1 MIYRKSLDTG
11 EVPEDWRTENV
22 TPAFKKGQ
30 KYQAENYRPISLTS
44 VCSKIMEH
52 VITSQIMNHGENNNI
67 LYLLQHG
74 FRRGR
79 SYETQLI
86 EFIDDLSSNLQ
97 KNQQTD
103 VLIMDF
109 AKAFDKV
116 CHSHLVHKLHHYGI
130 RGKVNRWIKNWLTN
144 RKQCVVVEGEKS
156 QFVIVF
162 SGEPAQLHSTV
173 RLFADDTIAYLVIE
187 TPEDASLLQ
196 EDLNTLAKWE
206 DQWRMKFHPS
216 KCTKMTVTSKR
227 NPTKTEYSLHGHVLA
242 SVLSAKYLGVTIT
255 DDLKWDTHIQN
266 ICDKANRTIGF
277 LRRNLNIG
285 AVSIKQQA
293 YFTLVR
299 PLIEYASTVWDPY
312 TQANIQKLEMVQR
325 RAARYVMNRQR
336 NTSSVSDMLQR
347 LNWRSLKSRRKDA
360 RHCMMFKIDR
370 RLVAISKEPRLQPAR
385 RKTTRLQH
393 HRAFQIITRTVKGWN
408 ALAPH
413 IMDSETLQAF
423 MASVSSMEY

>member
-1 MIYRKSLDTG
+1 MNQSDAYTNLANQRSFYKT
-11 EVPEDWRTENV
+11 
-22 TPAFKKGQ
+22 
-30 KYQAENYRPISLTS
+30 
-44 VCSKIMEH
+44 KI
-52 VITSQIMNHGENNNI
+52 
-67 LYLLQHG
+67 
-74 FRRGR
+74 
-79 SYETQLI
+79 
-86 EFIDDLSSNLQ
+86 
-97 KNQQTD
+97 
-103 VLIMDF
+103 
-109 AKAFDKV
+109 
-116 CHSHLVHKLHHYGI
+116 
-130 RGKVNRWIKNWLTN
+130 
-144 RKQCVVVEGEKS
+144 
-156 QFVIVF
+156 
-162 SGEPAQLHSTV
+162 
-173 RLFADDTIAYLVIE
+173 
-187 TPEDASLLQ
+187 LLQ

-227 NPTKTEYSLHGHVLA
+227 NPTKTEYNLHGHVLA
-242 SVLSAKYLGVTIT
+242 SVPSAKYLGITIT

-347 LNWRSLKSRRKDA
+347 LNWRSLESRRKDA
-360 RHCMMFKIDR
+360 RLCMMFKIDR

-393 HRAFQIITRTVKGWN
+393 HRAFQIITCRTDKRKMSFFPRTVKDWN

-413 IMDSETLQAF
+413 IMDSETLEAF
-423 MASVSSMEY
+423 KASVSSMEY